1 VRKDGQLIPISVTV
15 SPVKDEAGRVIG
27 ASKIARDITDRK
39 LAEAAAAER
48 NRLMALRADISTALA
63 SDGDQRAILRECT
76 TSLVHHLEVAL
87 ARIWTLNAAE
97 GVLELKASEGLYTHL
112 DGPHSRIKVGEFK
125 IGRIASSRQPHVTND
140 VPHDPDVSDQA
151 WARREGL
158 SAFAGYP
165 LAVEGR
171 LLGVLGM
178 FARRTLPDEVTT
190 DLEPL
195 ANMIAL
201 YLDRRRV
208 EEELRRVAA
217 ELSEAD
223 RRKNEFLATLAHE
236 LRNPLAPIRNGLQL
250 MHLAGDDPQII
261 KESLPL
267 MERQV
272 QQMVRLIDDLMD
284 VSRITLG
291 KLELRKERVELAS
304 VIRHAVE
311 TSRPLIEESRH
322 ELAVTTSSMP
332 IYVDADLTRL
342 AQVFSN
348 ILNNAAKYTERGGEI
363 ALIVERNDNE
373 AVVSVRDNGIGIP
386 PEMLH
391 KVFEP
396 FTQVDRSL
404 ERSKSGLGI
413 GLTLVKRLVEMHGGS
428 IDARSGGQRMGSEFV
443 VRLPIMLVMASE
455 AVVGDVSPTM
465 QSAGR
470 RILVVD
476 DNRDSAQTLARL
488 LEIIGHEA
496 RTAHDGGE
504 AVATA
509 GAYHPE
515 VIMLDIG
522 LPVMNG
528 YEVARTIRRH
538 PWGTDIVIVAL
549 TGWGQMEDRKR
560 SKEAGIDHHL
570 VKPVEPQAL
579 IDLLSRM
586 VQGPS

>member
-1 VRKDGQLIPISVTV
+1 
-15 SPVKDEAGRVIG
+15 
-27 ASKIARDITDRK
+27 
-39 LAEAAAAER
+39 
-48 NRLMALRADISTALA
+48 
-63 SDGDQRAILRECT
+63 
-76 TSLVHHLEVAL
+76 
-87 ARIWTLNAAE
+87 
-97 GVLELKASEGLYTHL
+97 VLELKASAGLYTHL

-125 IGRIASSRQPHVTND
+125 IGRIASSRKPHLTND
-140 VPHDPDVSDQA
+140 VPHDPDVSDQE
-151 WARREGL
+151 WARQEGL
-158 SAFAGYP
+158 TAFAGYP
-165 LAVEGR
+165 LSVEGR

-178 FARRTLPDEVTT
+178 FARRTLPDEVTA

-208 EEELRRVAA
+208 EEDLRQVAA
-217 ELSEAD
+217 KLSEAD

-250 MHLAGDDPQII
+250 MHLADDDPQII

-267 MERQV
+267 LERQV
-272 QQMVRLIDDLMD
+272 KHMVRLIDDLMD

-304 VIRHAVE
+304 VIRNAVE
-311 TSRPLIEESRH
+311 TSRPLIEESGH
-322 ELAVTTSSMP
+322 ELAVTHSSMP
-332 IYVDADLTRL
+332 LDVDGDITRL

-348 ILNNAAKYTERGGEI
+348 LLNNAAKHTEQGGEI
-363 ALIVERNDNE
+363 ALIVERHGNE
-373 AVVSVRDNGIGIP
+373 AVVSVRDNGVGIP
-386 PEMLH
+386 TEMLAH
-391 KVFEP
+391 VFDP

-404 ERSKSGLGI
+404 ERSQGGLGI

-428 IDARSGGQRMGSEFV
+428 IEARSGSHRMGSEFV

-455 AVVGDVSPTM
+455 TALGDSRTSPAM

-476 DNRDSAQTLARL
+476 DNRDSARTLARL

-496 RTAHDGGE
+496 RMAHDGGE

-509 GAYHPE
+509 EAYHPE
-515 VIMLDIG
+515 VILLDIG

-528 YEVARTIRRH
+528 YEVAKTIRRH
-538 PWGTDIVIVAL
+538 SWGTDIVIVAL
-549 TGWGQMEDRKR
+549 TGWGQAEDRKR
-560 SKEAGIDHHL
+560 SKEVGIDRHL

-586 VQGPS
+586 AR